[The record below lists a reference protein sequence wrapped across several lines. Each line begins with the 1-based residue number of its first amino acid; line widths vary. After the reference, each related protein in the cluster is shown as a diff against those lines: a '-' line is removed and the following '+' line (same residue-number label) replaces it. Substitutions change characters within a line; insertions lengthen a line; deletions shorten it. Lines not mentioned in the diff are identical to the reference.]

1 MSKPEI
7 LVTDPFIPVVQEG
20 LRRAFVT
27 HDAWNVDD
35 PEAVIASVSQT
46 VRGVACGHLI
56 PFNQAMID
64 RFPKLEIISN
74 FGVGYDNIDASYAAT
89 KNIIVTNT
97 PDVLT
102 EEVADTAIG
111 LMIMTA
117 RELSAAE
124 RWLRAGNWKKEYP
137 LTRGTLRG
145 KKLGIFG
152 LGRIGKAI
160 ARRAEAMQM
169 EVCYHNRNPVAD
181 VSYQYYPTLAD
192 LAAQCDILLCAAP
205 GGASTRHIVD
215 AAIFRALGPDG
226 IFVNIGRGSTVDEAA
241 LIRALDKGEILSAG
255 LDVFESEPNVP
266 RALIDMDRV
275 VLLPHV
281 GSASQHTRNAM
292 GQLQVDNLAQWFETG
307 EPITPVAETPWPRPA

>member
-20 LRRAFVT
+20 LNSAFVT
-27 HDAWNVDD
+27 HDLWKTDD
-35 PEAVIASVSQT
+35 AETMLASVAANI
-46 VRGVACGHLI
+46 RGIACGHTI
-56 PFNQAMID
+56 QFDPSFID
-64 RFPKLEIISN
+64 RFPKLEIIAN
-74 FGVGYDNIDASYAAT
+74 FGVGYDNIDAQYAAA
-89 KNIIVTNT
+89 KNILVTNT

-117 RELSAAE
+117 RELSASE
-124 RWLRAGNWKKEYP
+124 RWLRAGKWSHEYP

-160 ARRAEAMQM
+160 ARRAEAMNI
-169 EVCYHNRNPVAD
+169 EISYHNRNPVGD
-181 VSYQYYPTLAD
+181 VAYRYFPSLVMLASH
-192 LAAQCDILLCAAP
+192 CDVLLSVAP
-205 GGASTRHIVD
+205 GGASTRHIVNAD
-215 AAIFRALGPDG
+215 VFEALGPDG
-226 IFVNIGRGSTVDEAA
+226 IFVNIGRGSSVNEAA
-241 LIRALDKGEILSAG
+241 LINALEKKTILSAG
-255 LDVFESEPNVP
+255 LDVFEFEPHVP
-266 RALIDMDRV
+266 QALIDMEHV

-292 GQLQVDNLAQWFETG
+292 GQLQVDNLVSWFEKG
-307 EPITPVAETPWPRPA
+307 APLTPVAETPWPRS